1 MMGRLKATAFFTDA
15 EKEQI
20 KEVTIAAE
28 AGTIGEIAV
37 IVVDESSEYHEAEI
51 LGGTIL
57 GSLVAL
63 IVTILLFHESIWWYV
78 PLSFILFFPAWFL
91 FKEFRILKIYCI
103 GNKRKEKAVRER
115 ALKAFYEKGLYKTK
129 QNTGVLF
136 FVSLLEHKVWVL
148 ADKGIHEK
156 IKQGTLNKFARH
168 VAEGIRESHAC
179 DNLIKAIREA
189 GELLTQ
195 HYPIQPGDINELS
208 DEIICEDST
217 KCD

>member
-1 MMGRLKATAFFTDA
+1 MGHSRAAVFFTDA
-15 EKEQI
+15 EKDKI
-20 KEVTIAAE
+20 KETTVAAE
-28 AGTIGEIAV
+28 SRTIGEVAV
-37 IVVDESSEYHEAEI
+37 MIVDESSHYHEAEI

-63 IVTILLFHESIWWYV
+63 IVTILFFHESIWWYI
-78 PLSFILFFPAWFL
+78 PLSFLLFFPAWGL
-91 FKEFRILKIYCI
+91 FKEFRVLKIHCI

-136 FVSLLEHKVWVL
+136 FISILEHKVWVL

-168 VAEGIRESHAC
+168 VAQGIREGRAC
-179 DNLIKAIREA
+179 DTLIEAIREA
-189 GELLTQ
+189 GELLAQ

-208 DEIICEDST
+208 DQIICEDS